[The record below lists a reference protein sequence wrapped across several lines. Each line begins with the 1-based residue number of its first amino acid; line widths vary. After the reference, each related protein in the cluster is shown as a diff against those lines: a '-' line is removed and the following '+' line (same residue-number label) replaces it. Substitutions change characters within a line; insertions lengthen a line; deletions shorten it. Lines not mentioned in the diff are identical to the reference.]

1 MKQKNIHVAIVGAG
15 IGGLMAA
22 MALLRANI
30 KVEIFEQ
37 TTQLSEVGAG
47 LQISPNV
54 VRLLQRLGLGARLGE
69 LAVRP
74 ASMELRDWQ
83 DNQLIVR
90 YPMGDAIEAR
100 YGAPHYT
107 LHRADLHTLLCE
119 QIPAECIHLG
129 KRCIGVKQDSTGVE
143 LTFVDDA
150 IAHADAVIG
159 ADGIHSVIRK
169 KVIADD
175 APRFA
180 GTRAYRSLIP
190 AQRLAFLAQ
199 DEPTVKLWLGPQRH
213 IVCYPISAGRLFNLV
228 AVVPAGD
235 WRVESWMTEGH
246 IEDLATEF
254 AGWAELVQRIIYA
267 VDSTKCGVLYDR
279 KPLER
284 WSAGLITLLGDA
296 AHPMLPHQ
304 AQGAGQAI
312 EDAVV
317 LAGCLKNITVER
329 IPEGLQRY
337 EALRRPRTTRVQ
349 EGARANG
356 KTFQLS
362 DRQQQQQRDQA
373 LHSEN
378 PLMQDWLLNYDAEQ
392 ALEETTDHFSIL

>member
-1 MKQKNIHVAIVGAG
+1 MKQRNIHIAIIGAG
-15 IGGLMAA
+15 IGGLIAA
-22 MALLRANI
+22 IALLRANI

-37 TTQLSEVGAG
+37 TAQLSEVGAG

-54 VRLLQRLGLGARLGE
+54 VRLLQRLGLGARLRE

-74 ASMELRDWQ
+74 ASMELRNWQ
-83 DNQLIVR
+83 NDQLIAR

-100 YGAPHYT
+100 YGAPHYI
-107 LHRADLHTLLCE
+107 LHRADLHTLLYE

-129 KRCIGVKQDSTGVE
+129 KCCTGVKQDSTGAE
-143 LTFVDDA
+143 LAFADGTIV
-150 IAHADAVIG
+150 HANAVIG

-169 KVIADD
+169 MIADD
-175 APRFA
+175 IPQFA
-180 GTRAYRSLIP
+180 GTRAYRGLIP
-190 AQRLAFLAQ
+190 AQRLTFLAQ
-199 DEPTVKLWLGPQRH
+199 DEPSVKLWLGPQRH

-235 WRVESWMTEGH
+235 WRVESWMTEGR

-254 AGWAELVQRIIYA
+254 ADWAEPIQRIIYA
-267 VDSTKCGVLYDR
+267 LDSIKCGALYDR
-279 KPLER
+279 QPLER
-284 WSAGLITLLGDA
+284 WSTGLVTLLGDA

-317 LAGCLKNITVER
+317 LAGCLKNITIGH
-329 IPEGLQRY
+329 IPEGLLRY
-337 EALRRPRTTRVQ
+337 ETLRRPRTTRVQ

-378 PLMQDWLLNYDAEQ
+378 PLMQDWLLNYDVEQ
-392 ALEETTDHFSIL
+392 ALAEKTDRFSML